1 MPQSLWRTDGPGDAD
16 HGDKRTS
23 HLPQTKTVTEWRWL
37 LSGVLFP
44 TNNQTTD
51 TCNRCQTL
59 FQTDTRWHR
68 QCLLDNDK
76 ATDKKHKESSVI
88 WVVQHR
94 PDTTRTAV
102 VGRVIPC
109 ASSRINHTLVVCI
122 TWGPRTKCYHCD
134 SKGTYHSPDNHWDKR
149 QGKRQM
155 TDGESWSPTDKLDS
169 KPRWWWHLA
178 TQGTRP
184 DRRWA
189 TFLTDTMTQN
199 LTDKDVRTVT
209 TDVGQWQQVHVG
221 MTHGTEPSTDT
232 YPDMVKHMLVTGKWE
247 QVSVLTVIPFFIT
260 RQLELPRHALT
271 SGKKHTQKW
280 QDKIRQET
288 ICNRGHKSFPA
299 LLGTLFDPCRLAYLA
314 YTSNDWASP
323 P

>member
-44 TNNQTTD
+44 TNNLTTD

-68 QCLLDNDK
+68 QCLCDNDK

-149 QGKRQM
+149 QGKGRWQ
-155 TDGESWSPTDKLDS
+155 TGKVGARLTSLTQDLGGGDIWQPREPDLTGGEQPFWQT
-169 KPRWWWHLA
+169 RWHRIWR
-178 TQGTRP
+178 TRT
-184 DRRWA
+184 W
-189 TFLTDTMTQN
+189 
-199 LTDKDVRTVT
+199 
-209 TDVGQWQQVHVG
+209 GQWRR
-221 MTHGTEPSTDT
+221 T
-232 YPDMVKHMLVTGKWE
+232 
-247 QVSVLTVIPFFIT
+247 
-260 RQLELPRHALT
+260 
-271 SGKKHTQKW
+271 
-280 QDKIRQET
+280 
-288 ICNRGHKSFPA
+288 
-299 LLGTLFDPCRLAYLA
+299 
-314 YTSNDWASP
+314 
-323 P
+323 